1 MRALRQKL
9 KETFPFIKIDFVGR
23 DWFEFFINDRIILL
37 DNIKAIET
45 FISDYN
51 VRCNITWVWE
61 WKEVNYDNLVFNNPN
76 PTFRFFIRK
85 SSKGFIFNANSIVNV
100 SDTTDPLYDICL
112 FKLQDKKGYPI
123 GNPNRVIRTYGK
135 TPYGF
140 DISVDSLAEVT
151 RFMDNNI
158 LIRKMSFIK
167 QDNRNYIVRVYMK
180 DKEYLFESYAKMS
193 KQKRRERSKKDE
205 IVDYSKLTKKE
216 LISLLM
222 EKV

>member
-1 MRALRQKL
+1 MRSLSQKV
-9 KETFPFIKIDFVGR
+9 KETFPFIKIDFVGS
-23 DWFEFFINDRIILL
+23 DWFEFFINDRVVLL
-37 DNIKAIET
+37 NNIKAIKT
-45 FISDYN
+45 FISNYN

-61 WKEVNYDNLVFNNPN
+61 WKKVNYDNLVFNNPN
-76 PTFRFFIRK
+76 PTFRFCITK
-85 SSKGFIFNANSIVNV
+85 VNEGFSFNANSIVNV

-123 GNPNRVIRTYGK
+123 GNPNRVIRAYGK

-140 DISVDSLAEVT
+140 DISLDSLAEVT

-180 DKEYLFESYAKMS
+180 DKEHLFEPSSKLE
-193 KQKRRERSKKDE
+193 KQKRGKKDE
-205 IVDYSKLTKKE
+205 IVDYSKLSKEE
-216 LISLLM
+216 LIKLL
-222 EKV
+222 EGRDER